1 MKQARGTSSSKK
13 TPATKTSSSTSS
25 SQKTLALD
33 TSSSNKLPSN
43 TKAGSQKSRKFFVTF
58 WRTKKFLWDEKIM
71 KYACMCD
78 DKCSAEHEGKW
89 HGHYYVYYKNPR
101 TWQQLKQ
108 HFGNDCHI
116 EIPFS
121 NNAVIDYIMGRGD
134 HAESKS
140 NFIEMGKIPNDNGK
154 HFTIKEALE
163 TTPEQLLE
171 LPMRDG
177 KMIMNI
183 QKDFQKKNQKIKISD
198 WYKKVEVIF
207 ITGPSGIGKSKK
219 AIEILLEKKYEYFD
233 EINHSGQFWNG
244 ISEECPGAAIYDDFR
259 DSHLPASEFIKF
271 IDYNKHNL
279 NVKGGFI
286 KNNYNL
292 IIITSIQ
299 HPKEIYSNLDD
310 EPRLQWLRRIKTID
324 LNPNNQ
330 IDIKD
335 MF

>member
-1 MKQARGTSSSKK
+1 METH
-13 TPATKTSSSTSS
+13 
-25 SQKTLALD
+25 D
-33 TSSSNKLPSN
+33 TSITKISSNEMTNGNKLPSN
-43 TKAGSQKSRKFFVTF
+43 TKAGEHKSRKFFVTF
-58 WRTKKFLWDEKIM
+58 WRKKNFLWNEKTM

-78 DKCSAEHEGKW
+78 DKCSEEHDGKW
-89 HGHYYVYYKNPR
+89 HGHYYVYYKNVH
-101 TWQQLKQ
+101 TWKEIKL

-121 NNAVIDYIMGRGD
+121 NTAVIDYILGRGD

-140 NFIEMGKIPNDNGK
+140 NFIEMGKIPRDNGK
-154 HFTIKEALE
+154 HFTIKEALD

-171 LPMRDG
+171 LPVRDG

-183 QKDFQKKNQKIKISD
+183 QKDYQKKNQQIKISD
-198 WYKKVEVIF
+198 WYKKIEVIF

-219 AIEILLEKKYEYFD
+219 AVEILLEKSYEYFD

-286 KNNYNL
+286 KNNYEL

-299 HPKEIYSNLDD
+299 HPQEIYSKLDD
-310 EPRLQWLRRIKTID
+310 EPRQQWLRRIKIID
-324 LNPNNQ
+324 LNPVENPMNTEGML
-330 IDIKD
+330 D
-335 MF
+335 